1 MAIGIGD
8 RVRFLNEVGGG
19 IVSRIEGGKMVFV
32 LDDDGFEVP
41 SLISEVVLV
50 EKKVHDKQLDST
62 NEDEFIEEVID
73 ESEEEGNPKILLAC
87 LRNVSMPTNINLY
100 LINDSNFYLFYT
112 IGLIVE
118 DQIENQFNGSI
129 EPNTKIQLKEYSINE
144 VDGDRYVVNIMMF
157 RKSVSYKPKEPI
169 SYGFKFSGAK
179 LLKDSSY
186 VTNEY
191 FNEKAYLNYVLK
203 GVLEEK
209 LEDLTDKKFNKIVR
223 EKESGKKVVRPK
235 RRDDDQVLEVDLH
248 IHELLDDVRGLTN
261 KEMLGYQIEKFH
273 EVMKQNKKNKN
284 KKIVFIHGVGNGVL
298 KNELRKMLDR
308 QYKWH
313 SYQDASFKEYGY
325 GATMVII

>member
-19 IVSRIEGGKMVFV
+19 IVSRVEGGKMVFV

-41 SLISEVVLV
+41 SLITEVVLV
-50 EKKVHDKQLDST
+50 EKKVQDRQSDTVESDDF
-62 NEDEFIEEVID
+62 NEELIE

-87 LRNVSMPTNINLY
+87 LRNATMPTNVTLY

-112 IGLIVE
+112 IGLVVE
-118 DQIENQFNGSI
+118 DQVENQFSGSI
-129 EPNTKIQLKEYSINE
+129 EPNTKIELKDYNITQL
-144 VDGDRYVVNIMMF
+144 DGAKYVVNVLMY
-157 RKSVSYKPKEPI
+157 RKCVPYKPKDSI
-169 SYGFKFSGAK
+169 TYNLKFSGSK
-179 LLKDSSY
+179 LLKDGSY
-186 VTNEY
+186 VANEY

-209 LEDLTDKKFNKIVR
+209 LEDLTGKKFNSIVR
-223 EKESGKKVVRPK
+223 EKESVKKVVKPK

-248 IHELLDDVRGLTN
+248 IHELLDDVRGLSN

-273 EVMKQNKKNKN
+273 EIMEQNKKNKN

-298 KNELRKMLDR
+298 KNELRKLLDR
-308 QYKWH
+308 KYKWH
-313 SYQDASFKEYGY
+313 SYQDASFKEYGF